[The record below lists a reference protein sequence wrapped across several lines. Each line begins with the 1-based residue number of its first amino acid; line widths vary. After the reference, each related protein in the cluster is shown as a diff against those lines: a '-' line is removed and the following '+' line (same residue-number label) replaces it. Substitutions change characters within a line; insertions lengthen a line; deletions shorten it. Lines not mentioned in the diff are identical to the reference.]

1 MAVAKKQDCI
11 LFQEVTGRELA
22 DAVRQVVITGECN
35 IISVTKTK
43 ERMLNADYLVVYD
56 KPIEDA
62 LEAADADTIPCLDPL
77 VTDDYE

>member
-1 MAVAKKQDCI
+1 MATAKQQDCI
-11 LFQEVTGRELA
+11 LFEEVTGRELA
-22 DAVRQVVITGECN
+22 DAVRQVVAGGECN

-62 LEAADADTIPCLDPL
+62 LEAADA
-77 VTDDYE
+77 ES